1 MDCSKCTSKA
11 TQVCSCLS
19 VPMAYCS
26 SCMISH
32 ITSSLS
38 LQHSIQD
45 IESKYAS
52 QLCSECDFRF
62 SEVFCLCLRVGVC
75 KGCLASHI
83 SSPGSHYI
91 DYIKTEKQSKDT
103 FELDRKPPVDNLKNE
118 VIENITQLEDF
129 IEKVR
134 QSREMLHAN
143 IDRVTSDLLSNAESS
158 KKKLEVALEM
168 IKSSRVPKEDQWP
181 YTYKKRQGAMTPSR
195 RTMSINLKLC
205 ETELNIDSVV
215 KAIANMGRVVLNG
228 DVPQSQEQ
236 NLYVFKPKLK
246 ELACVDTASFYVV
259 KKILP
264 RNLILP
270 ESGSWC
276 EGPSKQLIFV
286 GGYTNKGFSN
296 EVMLIDPI
304 SLNFRTIP
312 SMKTPRAMSA
322 IFYYNNELF
331 VFGGYNGTNMNLCEK
346 FNFVNNRWVD
356 LPPMPIA
363 RSAFN
368 IAESGGILYMSGDSK
383 RLDAFNPVTSTY
395 VENEAILTEA
405 SYSSLVNFKDTLI
418 LIQNESVYSIDLN
431 NFSVKKIAN
440 APSGKWWSSFPP
452 YINSNFIVL
461 SRADDGH
468 LWMFDTASGSLTKK
482 LKIS

>member
-1 MDCSKCTSKA
+1 MDCSKCASKA

-19 VPMAYCS
+19 IPMAYCS
-26 SCMISH
+26 SCLLSH

-38 LQHSIQD
+38 LQHSIQ
-45 IESKYAS
+45 EVENKFGS
-52 QLCSECDFRF
+52 QLCAECDFRF

-75 KGCLASHI
+75 KGCLTSHI

-103 FELDRKPPVDNLKNE
+103 FELDRKQPAENLKNE
-118 VIENITQLEDF
+118 VMENINQLEDF
-129 IEKVR
+129 IEKVK
-134 QSREMLHAN
+134 QSREMLHTN
-143 IDRVTSDLLSNAESS
+143 IDRVTSDLLSSADSS
-158 KKKLEVALEM
+158 KKKLEAALEM
-168 IKSSRVPKEDQWP
+168 MKNSRVPKEDQWP

-195 RTMSINLKLC
+195 RTMNINLRLC

-236 NLYVFKPKLK
+236 VLYVFKPKLK
-246 ELACVDTASFYVV
+246 ELACVDTSFYVV

-286 GGYTNKGFSN
+286 GGYTSKGFSN

-304 SLNFRTIP
+304 SLSFRMIP
-312 SMKTPRAMSA
+312 NMKTARAMSA
-322 IFYYNNELF
+322 ICYYNNELF

-346 FNFVNNRWVD
+346 FSFIHNRWID
-356 LPPMPIA
+356 LPPMPVA

-383 RLDAFNPVTSTY
+383 RLDAFNPVTGVY
-395 VENEAILTEA
+395 VENEAILTES
-405 SYSSLVNFKDTLI
+405 SYSSLVAFKDNLI
-418 LIQNESVYSIDLN
+418 LIQNESIYSIDLN
-431 NFSVKKIAN
+431 NFLVKKIAA
-440 APSGKWWSSFPP
+440 APSGKWWSCFPP
-452 YINSNFIVL
+452 YVTSNSIVF

-468 LWMFDTASGSLTKK
+468 LWMFDTTSGYLSKK